1 MKTIVDSGLPKNTA
15 PFEWATMANGVL
27 YTVHLP
33 FRADGS
39 VEDGSI
45 EKQTRQTL
53 DNLRQAVEAAGG
65 TLANVTQVLIY
76 LTKRELFAGMNEVYR
91 NFFPKP
97 YPNRA
102 TIIVAGLLAP
112 EAMLEI
118 VAYAHIGK

>member
-1 MKTIVDSGLPKNTA
+1 MKTIIDTGLPKNAA
-15 PFEWATMANGVL
+15 PFEWATLADGIL

-45 EKQTRQTL
+45 EKQTQQTL

-65 TLANVTQVLIY
+65 TLADVTQVLIY
-76 LTKRELFAGMNEVYR
+76 LTKPELFAGMNEVYR
-91 NFFPKP
+91 DYFPKP

-112 EAMLEI
+112 GAVLEI
-118 VAYAHIGK
+118 VAYAHIRK